1 MGSLTIDGIVVQFED
16 RVLTHLQIVIVQKLR
31 KGESFLMSWRDADAV
46 GDGRSSAWIHPSQSL
61 YFKFSGSRVPAINR
75 DWLASLMT
83 SANSS
88 QGLIVTS
95 EENYANQPPPV
106 SGSSQAR
113 TPDPHS
119 GPQVD
124 PTDNIAAQ
132 SDVVTVADP
141 DKNTPQPVPT
151 SSS

>member
-31 KGESFLMSWRDADAV
+31 KGESFLMSWRDSDAV
-46 GDGRSSAWIHPSQSL
+46 GDGRSSAWIHPSLSL

-75 DWLASLMT
+75 DWLASLMA
-83 SANSS
+83 SANGS

-95 EENYANQPPPV
+95 EENYATQPPSIVTP
-106 SGSSQAR
+106 STANPSSSP
-113 TPDPHS
+113 T
-119 GPQVD
+119 PQVD
-124 PTDNIAAQ
+124 QRDLIATQ

-141 DKNTPQPVPT
+141 NKKTEAPIPT
-151 SSS
+151 K

>member
-1 MGSLTIDGIVVQFED
+1 MGSLTIDGVVVQFED

-31 KGESFLMSWRDADAV
+31 KGESFLMSWRDADSV
-46 GDGRSSAWIHPSQSL
+46 GDGRSSAWIHPALSL

-75 DWLASLMT
+75 DWLASLMA

-106 SGSSQAR
+106 SAA
-113 TPDPHS
+113 TPDPRS

-124 PTDNIAAQ
+124 PTDLIVRQ

-141 DKNTPQPVPT
+141 DKVTPQPV

>member
-31 KGESFLMSWRDADAV
+31 KGESFLMSWRDSDSV
-46 GDGRSSAWIHPSQSL
+46 GDGRSSAWIHPSLSL

-75 DWLASLMT
+75 DWLASLMA
-83 SANSS
+83 SANGS

-95 EENYANQPPPV
+95 EDTYANPPAPV
-106 SGSSQAR
+106 
-113 TPDPHS
+113 TPATSATPYPHAA
-119 GPQVD
+119 PQLD
-124 PTDNIAAQ
+124 QTDLIATQ

-141 DKNTPQPVPT
+141 KKTTEAPVPST
-151 SSS
+151 

>member
-75 DWLASLMT
+75 DWLASMMA
-83 SANSS
+83 SANGS

-95 EENYANQPPPV
+95 EDNYANPPAPV
-106 SGSSQAR
+106 
-113 TPDPHS
+113 TPATAAPHP
-119 GPQVD
+119 GPQID
-124 PTDNIAAQ
+124 QQDLIATQ

-141 DKNTPQPVPT
+141 SKSTEAPVP
-151 SSS
+151 SK

>member
-31 KGESFLMSWRDADAV
+31 KGESFLMSWRDADSV
-46 GDGRSSAWIHPSQSL
+46 GDGRSSAWIHPSLSL

-75 DWLASLMT
+75 DWLASLMA
-83 SANSS
+83 SANGS

-95 EENYANQPPPV
+95 EENYATQPPPV
-106 SGSSQAR
+106 SSA
-113 TPDPHS
+113 TPNPNT

-124 PTDNIAAQ
+124 PNDLIGRQ

-141 DKNTPQPVPT
+141 NKTTAAPVP
-151 SSS
+151 SP

>member
-31 KGESFLMSWRDADAV
+31 KGESFLMSWRDSDAV
-46 GDGRSSAWIHPSQSL
+46 GDGRSSAWIHPSLSL

-75 DWLASLMT
+75 DWLASLMA
-83 SANSS
+83 SANGS

-95 EENYANQPPPV
+95 EENYENQPPGV
-106 SGSSQAR
+106 
-113 TPDPHS
+113 TPSMTNPT
-119 GPQVD
+119 PQVD
-124 PTDNIAAQ
+124 QTDLIATQ

-141 DKNTPQPVPT
+141 NKKTEAPIPAT
-151 SSS
+151 

>member
-31 KGESFLMSWRDADAV
+31 KGESFLMSWRDSDSV
-46 GDGRSSAWIHPSQSL
+46 GDGRSSAWIHPSLSL

-75 DWLASLMT
+75 DWLASLMA
-83 SANSS
+83 SANGS

-95 EENYANQPPPV
+95 EDNYANQPPGVGAP
-106 SGSSQAR
+106 AAAAAPR
-113 TPDPHS
+113 PETA
-119 GPQVD
+119 PQLD
-124 PTDNIAAQ
+124 QTDLIATQ

-141 DKNTPQPVPT
+141 HKSTEAPVPAK
-151 SSS
+151 

>member
-46 GDGRSSAWIHPSQSL
+46 GDGRSSAWIHPSLSL

-75 DWLASLMT
+75 EWLASLMA
-83 SANSS
+83 SANGS

-95 EENYANQPPPV
+95 EDTYANPPPAV
-106 SGSSQAR
+106 
-113 TPDPHS
+113 TPATTPAGS
-119 GPQVD
+119 GPQID
-124 PTDNIAAQ
+124 QQDLIATQ

-141 DKNTPQPVPT
+141 SKTTEAPVP
-151 SSS
+151 SK

>member
-1 MGSLTIDGIVVQFED
+1 MGSLTIDGVVVQFED

-31 KGESFLMSWRDADAV
+31 KGESFLMSWRDADSV
-46 GDGRSSAWIHPSQSL
+46 GDGRSSAWIHPSLSL

-75 DWLASLMT
+75 EWLASLMT

-95 EENYANQPPPV
+95 EDNYANQPPPI
-106 SGSSQAR
+106 SGAPAPP
-113 TPDPHS
+113 PDPRS

-124 PTDNIAAQ
+124 PTDLIARQ

-141 DKNTPQPVPT
+141 AKSTPEPVPT
-151 SSS
+151 SSA

>member
-61 YFKFSGSRVPAINR
+61 YFKFTGSRVPAINR
-75 DWLASLMT
+75 DWLASLMA
-83 SANSS
+83 SANGS

-95 EENYANQPPPV
+95 EDNYANTPPPV
-106 SGSSQAR
+106 SPNTQKAQ
-113 TPDPHS
+113 PA
-119 GPQVD
+119 PQID
-124 PTDNIAAQ
+124 QQDLIATQ

-141 DKNTPQPVPT
+141 NKKTEAPVPST
-151 SSS
+151 

>member
-31 KGESFLMSWRDADAV
+31 KGESFLMSWRDADSV
-46 GDGRSSAWIHPSQSL
+46 GDGRSSAWIHPSLSL

-75 DWLASLMT
+75 DWLASLIS
-83 SANSS
+83 SANGS

-106 SGSSQAR
+106 SSTNPAPNPN
-113 TPDPHS
+113 T

-124 PTDNIAAQ
+124 PNDLIGRQ

-141 DKNTPQPVPT
+141 DKNTPVPVPT
-151 SSS
+151 S

>member
-46 GDGRSSAWIHPSQSL
+46 GDGRSSAWIHPSLSL

-75 DWLASLMT
+75 DWLASLMA
-83 SANSS
+83 SANGS

-95 EENYANQPPPV
+95 EENFANQPPPV
-106 SGSSQAR
+106 SATNPAR

-119 GPQVD
+119 GPQAD
-124 PTDNIAAQ
+124 PTDTIAAQ
-132 SDVVTVADP
+132 SDVVTIADP
-141 DKNTPQPVPT
+141 DKTTPQPVPT
-151 SSS
+151 SSN